1 MNDSIGPMH
10 VRARLREIETRG
22 DGPALAFVA
31 SRLDIDLL
39 PPLYETLRGIGR
51 VPRLQVVVQCRGGET
66 NAARRIALLLH
77 EFADEVVFVVPH
89 FCESAGTVMALG
101 AHRIV
106 AGPLAIFSP
115 IDPHLSAEAG
125 GRGPTSMSVQD
136 LRQFWRMA
144 RDWFDLDEAAAKA
157 FALQALGQS
166 IFPTTLTSFHRC
178 ALEVQAMGEELLA
191 LHPGDHPADARATI
205 VDTLLHGF
213 HSHTHA
219 LTRDD
224 LRRIGLPVMSDP
236 ALEDAAWA
244 VVRGLRGHVGPETRG
259 DEDAPWIDAALVT
272 TTLAVRRQRDMHMPV
287 PRWSA
292 FDPDAAS

>member
-1 MNDSIGPMH
+1 MS
-10 VRARLREIETRG
+10 VLARLREIEAHG
-22 DGPALAFVA
+22 GGPALVFAA

-39 PPLYETLRGIGR
+39 PSLYEALRDIGR
-51 VPRLQVVVQCRGGET
+51 IPRLQVVVQCRGGET

-77 EFADEVVFVVPH
+77 EFVDEVVFVVPH

-115 IDPHLSAEAG
+115 IDPHLSADAG

-191 LHPGDHPADARATI
+191 LHMGDRPAEARAAI

-224 LRRIGLPVMSDP
+224 LRRIGLPVASDP
-236 ALEDAAWA
+236 VLEEAAWTL
-244 VVRGLRGHVGPETRG
+244 VRGLRGHVGPDTRG
-259 DEDAPWIDAALVT
+259 DEESPWFDAALVT
-272 TTLAVRRQRDMHMPV
+272 ATQAVRRQRDFQVPA
-287 PRWSA
+287 PRWLA
-292 FDPDAAS
+292 FDPDVAP

>member
-1 MNDSIGPMH
+1 MS
-10 VRARLREIETRG
+10 VLARLREIEAHG
-22 DGPALAFVA
+22 GGPALAFAA

-39 PPLYETLRGIGR
+39 PSLYEALRDIGR
-51 VPRLQVVVQCRGGET
+51 LPRLQVVVQCRGGET

-191 LHPGDHPADARATI
+191 LHMGDRPAEARAAI

-224 LRRIGLPVMSDP
+224 LRRIGLPVASDP
-236 ALEDAAWA
+236 VLEEAAWA
-244 VVRGLRGHVGPETRG
+244 LVRGLRGHVGPDTRG
-259 DEDAPWIDAALVT
+259 DEESPWFDAALVT
-272 TTLAVRRQRDMHMPV
+272 ATQAVRRQRDFQVPA
-287 PRWSA
+287 PRWLA
-292 FDPDAAS
+292 FDPDVAP

>member
-1 MNDSIGPMH
+1 MS
-10 VRARLREIETRG
+10 VFARLREIETHG
-22 DGPALAFVA
+22 GGPALVFAA

-39 PPLYETLRGIGR
+39 PPLYEALRDIGR

-66 NAARRIALLLH
+66 NAARRIALLLR

-191 LHPGDHPADARATI
+191 LHMGDRPADARAAI

-224 LRRIGLPVMSDP
+224 LRRIGLPVASDP
-236 ALEDAAWA
+236 LLEEAAWA
-244 VVRGLRGHVGPETRG
+244 LVRGLRGHVGPDTRG
-259 DEDAPWIDAALVT
+259 DEESPWFDAALVT
-272 TTLAVRRQRDMHMPV
+272 ATQAVRRQRDFQVPV
-287 PRWSA
+287 PHWSA
-292 FDPDAAS
+292 FDPDVAS

>member
-1 MNDSIGPMH
+1 MRMSVP
-10 VRARLREIETRG
+10 ARLREIEAHG
-22 DGPALAFVA
+22 GGPALAFAA

-39 PPLYETLRGIGR
+39 SSLYEVLRGIGR

-106 AGPLAIFSP
+106 AGPLSIFSP

-125 GRGPTSMSVQD
+125 GRGPSSMSVQD

-144 RDWFDLDEAAAKA
+144 RDWFDLDEAAARA

-191 LHPGDHPADARATI
+191 LHMGDRPADARAAI

-224 LRRIGLPVMSDP
+224 LRRIGLPVASDP
-236 ALEDAAWA
+236 VLEEAAWA
-244 VVRGLRGHVGPETRG
+244 LVRDLRGHVGPDTRG
-259 DEDAPWIDAALVT
+259 DEESPWFDAALVT
-272 TTLAVRRQRDMHMPV
+272 ATQAVRRQRDFQVPA

-292 FDPDAAS
+292 FDPEAAS

>member
-1 MNDSIGPMH
+1 MS
-10 VRARLREIETRG
+10 VRAKLRDIEARG
-22 DGPALAFVA
+22 DGPALVFVA

-39 PPLYETLRGIGR
+39 PPLYEALRDIGR
-51 VPRLQVVVQCRGGET
+51 VARLQVIVQCRGGET

-77 EFADEVVFVVPH
+77 EFADELVFVVPH

-125 GRGPTSMSVQD
+125 GRGPSSMSVQD

-144 RDWFDLDEAAAKA
+144 HDWFGLDEATAKA
-157 FALQALGQS
+157 HALQTLGQN

-191 LHPGDHPADARATI
+191 RHMVEHPAEDRARI

-224 LRRIGLPVMSDP
+224 LRRIGLPVASEP
-236 ALEDAAWA
+236 ALEEAAWA
-244 VVRGLRGHVGPETRG
+244 VVRGLRGHVGPETRA
-259 DEDAPWIDAALVT
+259 DEESPWCDAAIVT
-272 TTLAVRRQRDMHMPV
+272 ATQAVRRQRDYRMPV

>member
-1 MNDSIGPMH
+1 MSVP
-10 VRARLREIETRG
+10 ARLREIETHGGGRVLVF
-22 DGPALAFVA
+22 AA

-39 PPLYETLRGIGR
+39 PPLYEALRDIGR
-51 VPRLQVVVQCRGGET
+51 IPRLQVVVQCRGGET

-191 LHPGDHPADARATI
+191 LHMGDRPADARAAI
-205 VDTLLHGF
+205 VDALLHGF

-224 LRRIGLPVMSDP
+224 LRRIGLPVVSDP
-236 ALEDAAWA
+236 VLEAAAWA
-244 VVRGLRGHVGPETRG
+244 LVRDLRGHVGPDTRG
-259 DEDAPWIDAALVT
+259 DEESPWFDAALVT
-272 TTLAVRRQRDMHMPV
+272 ATQAMRRQRDFQVPT

-292 FDPDAAS
+292 FDPEAAS

>member
-1 MNDSIGPMH
+1 MS
-10 VRARLREIETRG
+10 VLARLHEIEAHG
-22 DGPALAFVA
+22 GGPALVFAA

-39 PPLYETLRGIGR
+39 ASLYEALRGIGR

-191 LHPGDHPADARATI
+191 LHMGDRPADARAAI

-224 LRRIGLPVMSDP
+224 LRRIGLPVAPDP
-236 ALEDAAWA
+236 VLEEAAWA
-244 VVRGLRGHVGPETRG
+244 LVHGLRGHVGPDTRG
-259 DEDAPWIDAALVT
+259 DEESPWFDAALVT
-272 TTLAVRRQRDMHMPV
+272 ATQAVRRQRDFQVPA

-292 FDPDAAS
+292 FDPDVAS

>member
-1 MNDSIGPMH
+1 MT
-10 VRARLREIETRG
+10 VLARLREIEAAGGG
-22 DGPALAFVA
+22 DVLVFAA

-39 PPLYETLRGIGR
+39 PPLYDVLCGIGR
-51 VPRLQVVVQCRGGET
+51 VPRLQVVVQCRGGDT

-106 AGPLAIFSP
+106 AGPVAIFSP
-115 IDPHLSAEAG
+115 IDPQLSAEAG
-125 GRGPTSMSVQD
+125 GSGPSSMSVQD

-144 RDWFDLDEAAAKA
+144 QDWFGLDEATAKA
-157 FALQALGQS
+157 HALQALGHS

-191 LHPGDHPADARATI
+191 RHMSDQPAETRARI

-213 HSHTHA
+213 HSHSHA

-224 LRRIGLPVMSDP
+224 LRRIGLPVASDP

-244 VVRGLRGHVGPETRG
+244 LVRGLRSHVGPETRG
-259 DEDAPWIDAALVT
+259 DEDAPWFDAALVT
-272 TTLAVRRQRDMHMPV
+272 ATQALRRQRDFRTPM
-287 PRWSA
+287 PRWST
-292 FDPDAAS
+292 FDPDVAS